1 MKKKIIKSISMTFTG
16 LATVI
21 VVLISMSRVAK
32 ADVEISYNE
41 ENKTVIVDY
50 LNTSP
55 VVPGDFLNSPIAE
68 RHNQI
73 NGGVFYA
80 KVYWAHKDNKDN
92 EDGLYPFGD
101 DWFALDEGSDIFK
114 AEKTYVL
121 LILAGIDGVNGP
133 EPSEMKFIVN
143 GREYE
148 TSVLLDRPQNAYTI
162 VMLRSSN
169 PAPTLEP
176 KKEKTIEEAKPVDGD
191 LFKSEEPY
199 GTVGVANS
207 RIGDLKVHKVNAITK
222 HNQKFLADT
231 FANGYGKKARILTT
245 VSVHPRRDLVNEN
258 GNMEELIYANL
269 EKKVQT
275 VYAVCYNQ
283 TDKAYY
289 LMGTLDENGVARFPN
304 FILRDA
310 TNITIFVLE

>member
-21 VVLISMSRVAK
+21 VVLISTSRVAK

-41 ENKTVIVDY
+41 ENKTVIVDD

-73 NGGVFYA
+73 NGVDFCA
-80 KVYWAHKDNKDN
+80 KVYWAHKDN
-92 EDGLYPFGD
+92 EERLYPFGD
-101 DWFALDEGSDIFK
+101 DYWSLDEGSDIFK
-114 AEKTYVL
+114 AEKTY
-121 LILAGIDGVNGP
+121 GIIISASIEGENAP

-148 TSVLLDRPQNAYTI
+148 TSVLLDIPNTAYTI

-176 KKEKTIEEAKPVDGD
+176 KKEKIIEEAKPVDGD
-191 LFKSEEPY
+191 IFKSEEPY

-258 GNMEELIYANL
+258 GNMEELIYSNL
-269 EKKVQT
+269 ENKTQT

>member
-41 ENKTVIVDY
+41 ENKTVIVDD

-73 NGGVFYA
+73 NGVDFCA
-80 KVYWAHKDNKDN
+80 KVYWAHKDN
-92 EDGLYPFGD
+92 EERRYPFGD
-101 DWFALDEGSDIFK
+101 DYWSLDEGSDIFK
-114 AEKTYVL
+114 AEKTY
-121 LILAGIDGVNGP
+121 GIIISASIEGENAP

-148 TSVLLDRPQNAYTI
+148 TSVLLDIPNTAYTI

-231 FANGYGKKARILTT
+231 FANRYGKKARILTT

-258 GNMEELIYANL
+258 GNMEELIYSNL
-269 EKKVQT
+269 ENKTQT